1 MSSLIAKSSGG
12 SSITP
17 LDEGVYVGIC
27 TWLIDLGEQRNQKFD
42 KVSHRVIFMWDIVGE
57 TVRINDKEE
66 SRTMNREYTLSLH
79 ERSGLRK
86 DLQAWRGKAFTDEEL
101 EGFDVANVLGVPCQI
116 QVVHEERNGS
126 TYARIGSIMAMPKGQ
141 PKPSK
146 DDYALHIFDFGVPET
161 WGTYA
166 ELPQWIQ
173 DKVKAAEN
181 YSGSKLEEFIPGSNY
196 SDIEDA
202 DEDQLPF

>member
-86 DLQAWRGKAFTDEEL
+86 DLQAWRGT
-101 EGFDVANVLGVPCQI
+101 VLITKLKGLRTRSLRDLTLQTCSACRVRYRSCT
-116 QVVHEERNGS
+116 RNG
-126 TYARIGSIMAMPKGQ
+126 TAPHMRA
-141 PKPSK
+141 
-146 DDYALHIFDFGVPET
+146 
-161 WGTYA
+161 
-166 ELPQWIQ
+166 
-173 DKVKAAEN
+173 
-181 YSGSKLEEFIPGSNY
+181 
-196 SDIEDA
+196 
-202 DEDQLPF
+202 